1 MQLSNFTEDHDE
13 LEINI
18 HNYFGGHYSQDVIAF
33 KASVV
38 KGSFGDKI
46 REKLEQYDRDLRS
59 EFSDGRPVKDSK
71 EATKVKSKTVINS
84 GKPSSQHQ
92 SQQSSQKKRKKI
104 VRRKIERSK
113 SDDLIFYI
121 SLVSIV
127 GIGAVLAVKL
137 VNRL

>member
-1 MQLSNFTEDHDE
+1 M
-13 LEINI
+13 
-18 HNYFGGHYSQDVIAF
+18 IAF
-33 KASVV
+33 KANVV

-59 EFSDGRPVKDSK
+59 EFSDGRPVKDAK
-71 EATKVKSKTVINS
+71 EVTKVKSKTVINS
-84 GKPSSQHQ
+84 SKPSPKPQP
-92 SQQSSQKKRKKI
+92 QQPSRKKRKKI
-104 VRRKIERSK
+104 VRTKIERSK